1 MDDKYTR
8 ALVSISREHGV
19 QEETLGHVEDSSGDV
34 KSMLTANE
42 KVRYI
47 QNHSGFNDKELG
59 DIFGVSRR
67 SIQNWVSGSAIS
79 ESNAAKIN
87 LFYTKMVS
95 LTGRTSKEARAVL
108 TSHAEG
114 ERFIQDFKRSTKQAQ
129 TMLVPTPIEARFV

>member
-1 MDDKYTR
+1 M
-8 ALVSISREHGV
+8 
-19 QEETLGHVEDSSGDV
+19 
-34 KSMLTANE
+34 KSTHAANE

-47 QNHSGFNDKELG
+47 QNHSGFSNKELG

-67 SIQNWVSGSAIS
+67 SIQNWASGSTIS
-79 ESNAAKIN
+79 ESNAMKID

-114 ERFIQDFKRSTKQAQ
+114 ESFIQDFKRSTKQAQ